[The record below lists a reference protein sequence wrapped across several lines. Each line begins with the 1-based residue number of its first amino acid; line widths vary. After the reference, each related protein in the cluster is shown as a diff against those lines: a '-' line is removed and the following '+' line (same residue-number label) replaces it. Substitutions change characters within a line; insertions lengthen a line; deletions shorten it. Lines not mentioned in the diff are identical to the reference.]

1 MNITEDVMKR
11 GNSMSEMAG
20 TKERSGQLARIAI
33 AALEEKKA
41 TDIRVID
48 ISGVS
53 VLADYF
59 IIANGSSRPQIQA
72 LSDEVSEKME
82 KAGAE
87 LKQTEGY
94 EHANWILMDF
104 GDVIV
109 HIFNPENR
117 LLYDLERIW
126 RDGKDVNPEEL

>member
-1 MNITEDVMKR
+1 
-11 GNSMSEMAG
+11 MSETAG
-20 TKERSGQLARIAI
+20 SKERSGKLARIAI

-41 TDIRVID
+41 ADIRVID
-48 ISGVS
+48 ISEVS

-59 IIANGSSRPQIQA
+59 IIANGSNRPQIQA

-82 KAGAE
+82 KAGAV
-87 LKQTEGY
+87 LKQAEGY
-94 EHANWILMDF
+94 ENANWILLDF

-109 HIFNPENR
+109 HIFNQENR

-126 RDGKDVNPEEL
+126 RDGKQVNPEEL